1 MTFNEAN
8 IPAGKG
14 AFVKSHF
21 IIIKVKDTLIK
32 YENTKF
38 EAVQET
44 SLPSCKQTTN

>member
-14 AFVKSHF
+14 VFVKSHF
-21 IIIKVKDTLIK
+21 IIIEGTDTLIK

-38 EAVQET
+38 EAAQET
-44 SLPSCKQTTN
+44 SLPSSKQTTN